1 MSVGRIAAILFLSII
16 ALYLAVVS
24 YQFIQIYPTMTNA
37 NKTYALWVSIVGWSI
52 VVLGVVALL
61 ATRKRHK

>member
-16 ALYLAVVS
+16 ALYLAVIS
-24 YQFIQIYPTMTNA
+24 YQFIQIYPTMTHA
-37 NKTYALWVSIVGWSI
+37 NRTYALWVSIVGWSI

-61 ATRKRHK
+61 VTRKHRR